1 MCGRYKQ
8 NADGNAVA
16 EMLRARRR
24 TRKKAEADSAVDEDS
39 PAASDKYGTTVPE
52 RYNIAV
58 PGMDLPVVRENAHG
72 RFMDDLY
79 WGFVPQWAQDDKSKI
94 INARA
99 ETVAEKPSFRDSF
112 RLRRCVIPADGF
124 VEWHRAAT
132 PKIAYDITLPVGI
145 PLPANALLPRG
156 VFCFAGLWDRWTHPQ
171 TGDVR
176 DGFALLTIAANAQ
189 IAAIHDRMPVILTD
203 MADIDR
209 WLSRETGPED
219 LAAIAARAAAVAVQ
233 MQPAESKPRPAAD
246 DAQGSL
252 F

>member
-24 TRKKAEADSAVDEDS
+24 TRKKAGADIAARDEDS
-39 PAASDKYGTTVPE
+39 PAASGGYG
-52 RYNIAV
+52 IAV
-58 PGMDLPVVRENAHG
+58 PGMDLPVVRENAQG

-99 ETVAEKPSFRDSF
+99 ETAAEKPSFRDSF

-132 PKIAYDITLPVGI
+132 PKIAYDITLPAGI
-145 PLPANALLPRG
+145 ALPPDTLLPRG
-156 VFCFAGLWDRWTHPQ
+156 VFCFAGLWDRWTHPH

-189 IAAIHDRMPVILTD
+189 ISAIHDRMPVILTD
-203 MADIDR
+203 MTDIDR
-209 WLSRETGPED
+209 WLSRETGADD

-246 DAQGSL
+246 AAQGSL